1 MLGLRHN
8 TSPQLGWQRLCC
20 QCMTALCRFHSCRK
34 YFWEGN
40 PNQIADQFCRK
51 TACERHKIASEHKKI
66 ACEPHKIVREHEK
79 LPVIVIKLRMNVYSD
94 TKCRLVPIKLR
105 VVRLPRLR
113 LSGVMIWDQIERS
126 SIVYYKYMNFIPLLY
141 NLKHCHAIS
150 AQCAK
155 MESNNDGI
163 SKEKML

>member
-1 MLGLRHN
+1 MQISFVEKLHVSLTKWSVN
-8 TSPQLGWQRLCC
+8 IKKCPWELENCTWTSKI
-20 QCMTALCRFHSCRK
+20 AHK
-34 YFWEGN
+34 Y
-40 PNQIADQFCRK
+40 
-51 TACERHKIASEHKKI
+51 HKICA
-66 ACEPHKIVREHEK
+66 
-79 LPVIVIKLRMNVYSD
+79 NVCPD

-163 SKEKML
+163 KKKCFEIIIKHISRKSRHSASKFSIGFVSSFIS

>member
-1 MLGLRHN
+1 M
-8 TSPQLGWQRLCC
+8 
-20 QCMTALCRFHSCRK
+20 
-34 YFWEGN
+34 
-40 PNQIADQFCRK
+40 
-51 TACERHKIASEHKKI
+51 CERHKIA
-66 ACEPHKIVREHEK
+66 REHQK
-79 LPVIVIKLRMNVYSD
+79 LPVSITKLRMNVCPD

-126 SIVYYKYMNFIPLLY
+126 SIVYYTDMNFIPLLY
-141 NLKHCHAIS
+141 HLKHCHTIS

-155 MESNNDGI
+155 MESNNDEI